1 MGGKS
6 ERDYRK
12 LLPPRSYIN
21 VEDFDS
27 PQDLAEYLQYL
38 AKNRTAYNQYHAWR
52 QDYAGASNNPTTP
65 AILSLTRAWVLW

>member
-6 ERDYRK
+6 QRDYRK

-27 PQDLAEYLQYL
+27 PKDLADFLQYL
-38 AKNRTAYNQYHAWR
+38 DKNATAYNQYHAWR
-52 QDYAGASNNPTTP
+52 QDYTGKVVT
-65 AILSLTRAWVLW
+65 L